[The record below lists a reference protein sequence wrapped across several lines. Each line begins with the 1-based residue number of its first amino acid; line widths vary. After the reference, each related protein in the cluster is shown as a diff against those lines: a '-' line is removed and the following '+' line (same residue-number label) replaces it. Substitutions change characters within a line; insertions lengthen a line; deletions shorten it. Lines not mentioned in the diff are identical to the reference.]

1 MNITSIKKQNK
12 TLNHK
17 ATGLVTLKLGEKK
30 NIHIVLLVN
39 KQKKQKKNKD
49 EKITADDGD

>member
-1 MNITSIKKQNK
+1 MNISSIKKQNK
-12 TLNHK
+12 TLNRK
-17 ATGLVTLKLGEKK
+17 ATGLVTLKLGKK

>member
-17 ATGLVTLKLGEKK
+17 ATGLVTLKLGKK

-39 KQKKQKKNKD
+39 RQTEETE
-49 EKITADDGD
+49 EK